1 MSKRTL
7 FQRLNIIKGQID
19 GLAKLIENDE
29 KNCQRVVEQFRAIEA
44 AFKKVMELYF
54 EKNLI
59 SCLSLRNVRNKK
71 TINLLIKELIKN
83 KK

>member
-1 MSKRTL
+1 MSKKTL
-7 FQRLNIIKGQID
+7 FQWLNIIKGQID
-19 GLAKLIENDE
+19 GLARLIENNE

-44 AFKKVMELYF
+44 AFKKVMELCF

-71 TINLLIKELIKN
+71 NNQFINQRIN
-83 KK
+83 